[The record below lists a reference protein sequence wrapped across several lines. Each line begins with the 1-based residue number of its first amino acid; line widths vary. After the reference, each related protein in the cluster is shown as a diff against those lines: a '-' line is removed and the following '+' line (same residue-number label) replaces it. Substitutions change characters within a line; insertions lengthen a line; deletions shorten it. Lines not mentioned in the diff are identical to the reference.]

1 MLGACIPW
9 SCIVSLERPWGE
21 GTAPAQAHAAGCTKR
36 AKPCASTQIG
46 PRQRPA
52 RFCSTRSD
60 TTLTS
65 EWRSWRQQLRQQR
78 RQRHAKH
85 ALSHGRACERAS
97 GRRVFAQ
104 RAAAPLYRASGDH
117 GDSSYDSSVANG
129 APSTPLAFGR
139 ACERASGRRVFAQ
152 RAAAPLYRASG
163 DHGGSSY
170 DSSVANGTPSTPL
183 AFGRACERAS
193 GRRVFAQRAAAPLY
207 RASGGRGD
215 NSL

>member
-104 RAAAPLYRASGDH
+104 RAATPLHLGSGEH
-117 GDSSYDSSVANG
+117 GDSSYDSSVAN
-129 APSTPLAFGR
+129 S
-139 ACERASGRRVFAQ
+139 
-152 RAAAPLYRASG
+152 
-163 DHGGSSY
+163 
-170 DSSVANGTPSTPL
+170 TPSTPSTSGVRVSVHQAG
-183 AFGRACERAS
+183 AFCSTRGSATLSSEWRAWRQQLRQQ
-193 GRRVFAQRAAAPLY
+193 RRQRHAEHALGFWACV
-207 RASGGRGD
+207 
-215 NSL
+215 